1 MPDGTNFIVLLEETR
16 MGRLLKALGGR
27 TGLSHVFI
35 VTDADESFKS
45 MARDVRD
52 VAGKANPG
60 LQVVQLYRDYLLNF
74 MINQSQERATRTS
87 SEVEIRGGRA

>member
-1 MPDGTNFIVLLEETR
+1 VLFVPEGSNFVVLLDETR
-16 MGRLLKALGGR
+16 MTVCCRVARR

-35 VTDADESFKS
+35 VTDADESFKT
-45 MARDVRD
+45 MAQDVRE

-74 MINQSQERATRTS
+74 MINKNRAAPIVAGTQ
-87 SEVEIRGGRA
+87 GARA